1 MDGSKDFLYFS
12 KEIRTVKEKLDEN
25 QIYKLREIRNS
36 VSDEFEKYY
45 KPPETVLNYI
55 DQLLVV
61 NERDNSFNKRRKF
74 KIRLKF
80 NILFLAIWRFLIE
93 ELIL

>member
-1 MDGSKDFLYFS
+1 MDGSIDFLYFS
-12 KEIRTVKEKLDEN
+12 KEIRTVKEKLDEH

-36 VSDEFEKYY
+36 VGDEFENYY
-45 KPPETVLNYI
+45 KPSETVLNYI
-55 DQLLVV
+55 DQLFVV

-80 NILFLAIWRFLIE
+80 NIFFSYMEIFD
-93 ELIL
+93 